1 MTVMTKQNRGR
12 RWGIALITIALIAV
26 GGYYFLT
33 QTTVLAGVP
42 LLQSGQAASEGT
54 AAQPPTVAIQPADL
68 AQSAVSAAGKLTL
81 VEERSVALAVS
92 GVVEEIAVD
101 VGDQVKA
108 GDLLLK
114 LNTTEL
120 ERALAQAQLNVEA
133 NKIALADL
141 KTPASEAELAQA
153 QAALVEA
160 QENLADV
167 QAGPSAAEIAA
178 ARSALAAAQSS
189 YNELTAGPSEAE
201 LTQLSANLK
210 KAEITLQEAQ
220 RAYDQVAWRGGSS
233 AEAATLQSAT
243 IDYEAAKA
251 AYDEATAPAANSEL
265 QAASSSI
272 QSAQVQLDTLLNS
285 PTAAEIATAQARVA
299 EAEAALAEL
308 QRGPTDNEL
317 RSAEISLQA
326 ALIELEAAYRNLAA
340 ATVVAPMDGVV
351 LALNAQEGVRSA
363 ADTIVATL
371 ADPLQ
376 LQLVINVAEVDMP
389 RVAVGQPAEIE
400 IDALPG
406 QTFDGV
412 VVAIAPTNDSDAT
425 SVSYPVTVRL
435 TDEELAGV
443 LPGMNAVATLINQ
456 EPVAEDSWLVPTN
469 ALRTGENG
477 ATVMV
482 KRGEG
487 FIPVAVTPG
496 VVQGEWTVVQSPE
509 LQPGDEVV
517 GSVTSNLNNNSFF
530 GGGGFP
536 GGGPPPGAGFGG
548 GPGGGARP

>member
-243 IDYEAAKA
+243 SDYEAAKA
-251 AYDEATAPAANSEL
+251 
-265 QAASSSI
+265 
-272 QSAQVQLDTLLNS
+272 AQVQLDTLLNS